1 MSYLI
6 SCDLWKG
13 VISVHWTTEA
23 GGHKTHERSSNL
35 FRRSLGLV
43 EWDDCREG
51 SDTESGHD
59 STNHELVPRCHGS
72 DLNHSSDD
80 YDGAVDLNG
89 LFATELVGEAV
100 TILHQP
106 YVTFFGE

>member
-1 MSYLI
+1 MHDVLVRCTI
-6 SCDLWKG
+6 DLESG
-13 VISVHWTTEA
+13 Q
-23 GGHKTHERSSNL
+23 THERSSNF

-43 EWDDCREG
+43 EWHDGRES

-106 YVTFFGE
+106 CGITLRE